1 MAQIAQLGRTLLGPF
16 ASVATWYNRT
26 AEKAP
31 FTVGV
36 MTTGLKTSAAD
47 LFAQKVI
54 ERREHVDWKRQVI
67 FTTFGF
73 AYLGA
78 FQYYLYNN
86 LFSRMCAHLTARFG
100 HWGTAP
106 IKTFLDQCIH
116 HPFVYFPC
124 FMSMKTV
131 MEGKPISVA
140 AVTKYRTEIWDSV
153 KALWSGEGWLRTE
166 PSRGRTIPTPP
177 FDPAAAPCA
186 PPSPVWIPAQIVNF
200 GVVPRHLRIPYVA
213 AVSFGWTVI
222 YSVMQGKF
230 DAAAHKQLPA
240 AADGAGEA
248 AAPPPAGPAPAAVA
262 AVAVASAGPS
272 PAVRLPAVA
281 VAAAGPS
288 PAVQLPT
295 AMAQPAAPIVAAAV
309 AEAAASR
316 R

>member
-140 AVTKYRTEIWDSV
+140 VTKYRTEIWDSV
-153 KALWSGEGWLRTE
+153 KALWS
-166 PSRGRTIPTPP
+166 
-177 FDPAAAPCA
+177 
-186 PPSPVWIPAQIVNF
+186 VWIPAQIVNF